1 MKKITFTLF
10 LSLFICFLYAQKQM
24 VKISVDFDHENGN
37 LNPVWAWF
45 GYDEP
50 NYTYMKDGKK
60 LLSELSALSSTPVYI
75 RTHNLLTTGKG
86 TYGRKWGSTNAYTE
100 DENGNPIYNW
110 KIVDSI
116 IDVFVNNGMKPLMEV
131 GFMPK
136 ALSSKPDPYKHSWST
151 EGELWT
157 GWAYPPND
165 YKKWEA
171 LVYEWVKH
179 SIKRYGK
186 EEVESWYWEVWN
198 EPNIGYWQGT
208 FKEFCKLYD
217 YSAEAVKRACPDC
230 KFGGPHTTNPDSEK
244 AKKYLIDFLKHC
256 DTGKNYATGKK
267 GSPVDF
273 IAFHA
278 KGNPK
283 MVDDHIRMNM
293 APQLKAIDNG
303 FGVVRSFEK
312 FKNLPVIIGECDPEG
327 CAACSIQKHPQYGY
341 RNGTM
346 YPTYTVASHA
356 RIYDLAIKHQVNLK
370 GILTWGFEFE
380 EQRWFD
386 GFRDLATNG
395 IDKPILNVFRM
406 FSLMPKKRLY
416 VDNKEALTI
425 DEIMKNGIRGE
436 KDDIHALASKDKNSM
451 TILVWNYHDDDV
463 LAEASNV
470 ELILKNIPRER
481 VKQYHYRVDSNH
493 SNSFEVWKKMGYP
506 QDPSSEE
513 FKELEK
519 AGQLDLY
526 EAPTTLKIENRE
538 IKINFSLPR
547 QGVSLI
553 KLVW

>member
-1 MKKITFTLF
+1 MKIFFTVLFTFL
-10 LSLFICFLYAQKQM
+10 LSSLCAQNKP
-24 VKISVDFDHENGN
+24 VHIGVDFNQENGN
-37 LNPVWAWF
+37 LNPAWQWF

-60 LLSELSALSSTPVYI
+60 LLSELIALSSTPVYI
-75 RTHNLLTTGKG
+75 RTHNLLTTGEG

-100 DENGNPIYNW
+100 DKNGNPIYNW

-116 IDVFVNNGMKPLMEV
+116 VDVFVNNGMKPLMEI
-131 GFMPK
+131 GFMPE
-136 ALSSKPDPYKHSWST
+136 ALSRKPNPYRHSWAT

-165 YKKWEA
+165 YKKWNA
-171 LVYEWVKH
+171 LVYEWVRH
-179 SIKRYGK
+179 SVERYGE
-186 EEVESWYWEVWN
+186 EEVKTWFWEVWN

-217 YSAEAVKRACPDC
+217 YTVDAVKRACPDC

-244 AKKYLIDFLKHC
+244 AQKYLVDFLEHC
-256 DTGKNYATGKK
+256 ISGKNYVTGQK
-267 GSPVDF
+267 GSPIDF

-278 KGNPK
+278 KGNPEL
-283 MVDDHIRMNM
+283 VDDHIRMNM

-303 FGVVRSFEK
+303 FRIVRSFEK
-312 FKNLPVIIGECDPEG
+312 YKDLPVIIGECDPEG

-356 RIYDLAIKHQVNLK
+356 RIYDLAVKHQVNLK

-395 IDKPILNVFRM
+395 VDKPILNVYRM
-406 FSLMPKKRLY
+406 FGLMPTKRLH
-416 VDNKEALTI
+416 VENKGAI
-425 DEIMKNGIRGE
+425 SVDEIMENSIRGD
-436 KDDIHALASKDKNSM
+436 KDDIHALASKDENSM
-451 TILVWNYHDDDV
+451 TVLIWNYHDDDV
-463 LAEASNV
+463 QGESSNIELA
-470 ELILKNIPRER
+470 LKNIPAER
-481 VKQYHYRVDSNH
+481 VKQLHYRVDSNY
-493 SNSFEVWKKMGYP
+493 SNAYEVWKKMGSP
-506 QDPSSEE
+506 QNVSNDE

-519 AGQLDLY
+519 AGQLQLF
-526 EAPTTLKIENRE
+526 EPSTVLKIDGGQTT
-538 IKINFSLPR
+538 INFLLPR
-547 QGVSLI
+547 QGVSLV
-553 KLVW
+553 KLTW